1 MADFGFEGTW
11 KAELGVIV
19 ESAISSGADTQVDI
33 GQGLS
38 FLGGV
43 LVINTTAGN
52 SSGFTDFDPLTITAP
67 DLPGG
72 VQAEGYVLS
81 AAGAIDS
88 AVVTQPGSGYTSPPT
103 VTAVTGGTQGTATL
117 TAETGLPQ
125 AGVTYITC
133 IITTDDPLRI
143 EIGGVSTALSFAI
156 IAGDKFTCTLSHDR
170 PIGLW
175 GDGATPDV
183 TIQRVIV

>member
-11 KAELGVIV
+11 KTELGVIV
-19 ESAISSGADTQVDI
+19 ESAISSGADTPVDI
-33 GQGLS
+33 GQGLN
-38 FLGGV
+38 FPDAV
-43 LVINTTAGN
+43 IAINTTAGN
-52 SSGFTDFDPLTITAP
+52 SSGFSDLDPLTITAP

-72 VQAEGYVLS
+72 VQAAGHVLS

-117 TAETGLPQ
+117 IAEIGSDT

-143 EIGGVSTALSFAI
+143 EVGGVSTALSFAI
-156 IAGDKFTCTLSHDR
+156 VAGDKFTCTLSHNR

-183 TIQRVIV
+183 TIQRVII